1 VRRVARMLMSQIK
14 RALVA
19 AIAFAMIGTGCHV
32 PVKKPPSVALRTN
45 APLAGVAEDV
55 AGWPDARW
63 WRFFG
68 DTQLDTLMDE
78 ALQQSPA
85 LDVLDA
91 RGRMAQAR
99 VEAARA
105 NAGPSITGAGSAAR
119 TRIISPHPS
128 AQSSS
133 SDMSGMS
140 GSSSGSSGGIT
151 LPDWNTTGLVG
162 AEFRYEF
169 DWWGKNR
176 AAIEA
181 AMDSEHAAEVEK
193 SAALW
198 LIQYGVATVYFDW
211 LTLQHRLIEAD
222 NGVAIA
228 ETQLEIAHQRVARG
242 VDPPQTYEQQRQNLA
257 SVKQQREMMR
267 GDSRADQAEIAA
279 LLGVSSNELPALTTQ
294 PLPHADT
301 KVPDDVRVTLLERR
315 PDVVA
320 SRWIIES
327 AARNVDEARAS
338 FFPDISINAL
348 AGLLRSFPSPGS
360 ASTLKVGNVG
370 IQATLPLFD
379 SGRLQAQYD
388 ISRAQWDSAVA
399 QYNAAV
405 VAAAEDVVRQKVS
418 LDSLHDQ
425 RIEQTTQLDAAMNAY
440 NQSVQRVKQGVDD
453 PRTELGAKA
462 ELVQERD
469 ATVQMDARVLA
480 ANLSLIRALGGGF
493 RTDANVAAPAGEMR
507 DATHTTG
514 PTTP

>member
-1 VRRVARMLMSQIK
+1 MLRLRTRRGV
-14 RALVA
+14 VA
-19 AIAFAMIGTGCHV
+19 AIAFAVMSGGCHV

-45 APLAGVAEDV
+45 APLAGIAEDV
-55 AGWPDARW
+55 AGWPEARW

-68 DTQLDTLMDE
+68 DTQLDMLMDE
-78 ALQQSPA
+78 ALKQSPA

-91 RGRMAQAR
+91 RVRVAQAQ
-99 VEAARA
+99 VDAARA
-105 NAGPSITGAGSAAR
+105 IAGPSITGAGSASR
-119 TRIISPHPS
+119 TRIISPHPP

-133 SDMSGMS
+133 ASSGGAS
-140 GSSSGSSGGIT
+140 GASSSSSSSGGIT

-181 AMDSEHAAEVEK
+181 AIDSAHAAEVEK

-198 LIQYGVATVYFDW
+198 LIQYGVAMVYFDW

-228 ETQLEIAHQRVARG
+228 ETQLEIARQRVARG
-242 VDPPQTYEQQRQNLA
+242 VDAPQTYEQQRQNLA

-279 LLGVSSNELPALTTQ
+279 LLGVASNELPPLTTQ

-320 SRWIIES
+320 SRWMIES
-327 AARNVDEARAS
+327 AARNVDEARAN

-379 SGRLQAQYD
+379 SGRLLAQYD
-388 ISRAQWDSAVA
+388 ISRAQWDGAIA

-405 VAAAEDVVRQKVS
+405 VAAAEDVVRQKVL
-418 LDSLHDQ
+418 LDSLHEQ
-425 RIEQTTQLDAAMNAY
+425 RIEQSTQLDAASNAY

-453 PRTELGAKA
+453 PRTALGAKA

-469 ATVQMDARVLA
+469 ATVEMDARVLA

-493 RTDANVAAPAGEMR
+493 RTDANVIAPAGEMR
-507 DATHTTG
+507 DANHQTG
-514 PTTP
+514 STMP

>member
-1 VRRVARMLMSQIK
+1 MP
-14 RALVA
+14 
-19 AIAFAMIGTGCHV
+19 T
-32 PVKKPPSVALRTN
+32 KKPPAVQLRTN
-45 APLAGVAEDV
+45 APLAGIAEDV
-55 AGWPDARW
+55 AGWPDQQW
-63 WRFFG
+63 WKSFG
-68 DTQLDTLMDE
+68 DVQLDTLMDE
-78 ALQQSPA
+78 ALKQSPA

-91 RGRMAQAR
+91 RVRMAQAQ
-99 VEAARA
+99 VDAARA
-105 NAGPSITGAGSAAR
+105 NAGPSITGAASASR
-119 TRIISPHPS
+119 TRIISPH
-128 AQSSS
+128 SSS
-133 SDMSGMS
+133 PSPSSDSGSMG
-140 GSSSGSSGGIT
+140 GSSSAGSGSGIT
-151 LPDWNTTGLVG
+151 LPDWNTAGLAG

-198 LIQYGVATVYFDW
+198 LIQYGVASVYFDW

-222 NGVAIA
+222 AAVAIA

-242 VDPPQTYEQQRQNLA
+242 VDPPQTYEQERQNLA
-257 SVKQQREMMR
+257 SAKQQRDMMR

-279 LLGVSSNELPALTTQ
+279 LLGESSNELPALTTK
-294 PLPHADT
+294 PLPHAET

-320 SRWIIES
+320 SRWLIES

-379 SGRLQAQYD
+379 SGRLLAQYD
-388 ISRAQWDSAVA
+388 ISRAQWDSAIA

-425 RIEQTTQLDAAMNAY
+425 RIEQSTQLDAASNAY
-440 NQSVQRVKQGVDD
+440 DQSVQRVKQGVDD
-453 PRTELGAKA
+453 PRVALGAKA
-462 ELVQERD
+462 QLVQERD
-469 ATVQMDARVLA
+469 ATVQMEARVLA

-493 RTDANVAAPAGEMR
+493 STDANVAAPAGDMQR
-507 DATHTTG
+507 DAT
-514 PTTP
+514 PQSSNNP

>member
-1 VRRVARMLMSQIK
+1 MLI
-14 RALVA
+14 VA
-19 AIAFAMIGTGCHV
+19 ASTSLLAACHV
-32 PVKKPPSVALRTN
+32 PTKKPPAVQLRTN
-45 APLAGVAEDV
+45 APLAGIAEDI
-55 AGWPDARW
+55 AGWPNQQW
-63 WRFFG
+63 WKSFG
-68 DTQLDTLMDE
+68 DAQLDTLMDE
-78 ALQQSPA
+78 ALKQSPA

-91 RGRMAQAR
+91 RVRMAQAQ

-105 NAGPSITGAGSAAR
+105 NAGPSITGAASASR
-119 TRIISPHPS
+119 TRIISPHSS
-128 AQSSS
+128 AQSAS
-133 SDMSGMS
+133 SDAGGTS
-140 GSSSGSSGGIT
+140 GSSASSSGGGGLT

-222 NGVAIA
+222 SAVAIA

-257 SVKQQREMMR
+257 SAKQQREMMR

-294 PLPHADT
+294 PFPHADT

-320 SRWIIES
+320 SRWLIES

-360 ASTLKVGNVG
+360 ASTFKVGNVG

-388 ISRAQWDSAVA
+388 ISRAQWDSSVA

-425 RIEQTTQLDAAMNAY
+425 RIEQSTQLDAANNAY

-453 PRTELGAKA
+453 PRVALGAKA
-462 ELVQERD
+462 QLVQERD

-493 RTDANVAAPAGEMR
+493 STDANVAAPAGDMQR
-507 DATHTTG
+507 DTNH
-514 PTTP
+514 PSENHP

>member
-1 VRRVARMLMSQIK
+1 MP
-14 RALVA
+14 
-19 AIAFAMIGTGCHV
+19 T
-32 PVKKPPSVALRTN
+32 KKPPAVQLRTN
-45 APLAGVAEDV
+45 APLAGIAEDV
-55 AGWPDARW
+55 AGWPDQQW
-63 WRFFG
+63 WKSFG
-68 DTQLDTLMDE
+68 DVQLDTLMDE
-78 ALQQSPA
+78 SLKQSPA

-91 RGRMAQAR
+91 RVRMAQAQ
-99 VEAARA
+99 VDAARA
-105 NAGPSITGAGSAAR
+105 NAGPSITGAASASR
-119 TRIISPHPS
+119 TRIISPH
-128 AQSSS
+128 SSS
-133 SDMSGMS
+133 PSPSSDSVSMG
-140 GSSSGSSGGIT
+140 GSSSAGSGSGIT
-151 LPDWNTTGLVG
+151 LPDWNTTGLAG

-222 NGVAIA
+222 AAVAIA

-242 VDPPQTYEQQRQNLA
+242 VDPPQTYEQERQNLA
-257 SVKQQREMMR
+257 SAKQQRDMLR

-279 LLGVSSNELPALTTQ
+279 LLGESSNELPALTTN
-294 PLPHADT
+294 PLPHAET

-320 SRWIIES
+320 SRWLIES

-379 SGRLQAQYD
+379 SGRLLAQYD
-388 ISRAQWDSAVA
+388 ISRAQWDSAIA

-425 RIEQTTQLDAAMNAY
+425 RIEQSTQLDAARNAY
-440 NQSVQRVKQGVDD
+440 DQSVQRVKQGVDD
-453 PRTELGAKA
+453 PRVALGAKA
-462 ELVQERD
+462 QLVQERD
-469 ATVQMDARVLA
+469 ATVQMEARVLA

-493 RTDANVAAPAGEMR
+493 STDANVAAPAGDMQR
-507 DATHTTG
+507 DAT
-514 PTTP
+514 PQSSNNP